1 MEGSSFKKFVISL
14 LILLVILSY
23 TKPSLAS
30 RDLAPKPN
38 TDFINTSCS
47 ATIYPRLCFSSLLRH
62 ADSIQTSPKV
72 LTATAL
78 NVTLAA
84 AKSTSAL
91 FLNLSQSH
99 GLKPREIGAMKDC
112 LEVLS
117 DSVYELRE
125 SIAEMGK
132 LKGSDFQVIMNNIQ
146 TWVSAA
152 LTDEDTCTDGFEGKA
167 MNGNLKNDVR
177 KLVLNIARMTSNA
190 LALINKYA
198 SLHG

>member
-1 MEGSSFKKFVISL
+1 MEGSSFKIFVNSL
-14 LILLVILSY
+14 LILLVILAS

-30 RDLAPKPN
+30 RDIAPKPN
-38 TDFINTSCS
+38 TDFIRTSCS
-47 ATIYPRLCFSSLLRH
+47 ATIYPRICFSSLLRH

-117 DSVYELRE
+117 DSVNELRE

-132 LKGSDFQVIMNNIQ
+132 LNGSDFQDIMNDIE

-167 MNGNLKNDVR
+167 MNGNVKNDVR
-177 KLVLNIARMTSNA
+177 KLILDIAHMTSNA

>member
-1 MEGSSFKKFVISL
+1 MEGLSFKNFVNPL
-14 LILLVILSY
+14 LILLVVLSN

-38 TDFINTSCS
+38 TDFIRTSCS
-47 ATIYPRLCFSSLLRH
+47 ATIYPRICFSSLLLH
-62 ADSIQTSPKV
+62 ADSIQTSPEV

-117 DSVYELRE
+117 DSVNELRE

-132 LKGSDFQVIMNNIQ
+132 LNGSDFQDIMNDIE

-152 LTDEDTCTDGFEGKA
+152 LTDETTCTDGFQGKA
-167 MNGNLKNDVR
+167 TNGNVKTLVR
-177 KLVLNIARMTSNA
+177 GRIVNVAQLTSNA
-190 LALINKYA
+190 LALINRYA

>member
-1 MEGSSFKKFVISL
+1 MEGLSFKNFVNPL
-14 LILLVILSY
+14 LILLVVLSN
-23 TKPSLAS
+23 TKPGLAS

-38 TDFINTSCS
+38 TDFIRTSCS
-47 ATIYPRLCFSSLLRH
+47 ATIYPRICFSSLLLH

-117 DSVYELRE
+117 DSVNELRE

-132 LKGSDFQVIMNNIQ
+132 LNGSDFQDIMNDIE

-167 MNGNLKNDVR
+167 MNGNVKNDVR
-177 KLVLNIARMTSNA
+177 KLILDIAHMTSNA

>member
-1 MEGSSFKKFVISL
+1 MEGSSFKIFVNFP
-14 LILLVILSY
+14 LILLVILSN

-30 RDLAPKPN
+30 RDLTPKPN
-38 TDFINTSCS
+38 TDFIRTSCS

-62 ADSIQTSPKV
+62 ANSIQTSPKV

-91 FLNLSQSH
+91 LLNLSQSH
-99 GLKPREIGAMKDC
+99 GLKPIEIGAMKDC

-132 LKGSDFQVIMNNIQ
+132 LEGSNFQVIMNDIQ

-167 MNGNLKNDVR
+167 MNGNVKNDVR
-177 KLVLNIARMTSNA
+177 KLILNIAHMTSNV

-198 SLHG
+198 SLHD